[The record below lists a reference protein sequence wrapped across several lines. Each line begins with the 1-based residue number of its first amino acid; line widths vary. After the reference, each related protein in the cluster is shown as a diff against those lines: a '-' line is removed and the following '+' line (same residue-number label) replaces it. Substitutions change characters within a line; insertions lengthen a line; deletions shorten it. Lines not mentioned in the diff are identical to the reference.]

1 MNVKALTKPQDL
13 SEISSV
19 RNDDTN
25 KRVGAEN
32 EAIPT
37 SASESTAR
45 SHLIVAPVV
54 VLIRLASMYL
64 AGPASAKE
72 Y

>member
-25 KRVGAEN
+25 KRVGAEP
-32 EAIPT
+32 EAILT
-37 SASESTAR
+37 CASESTAR
-45 SHLIVAPVV
+45 RPLVKIGSLTTLKP
-54 VLIRLASMYL
+54 
-64 AGPASAKE
+64 
-72 Y
+72 